1 MARKIQPKLYIS
13 IKTQVLDFLNLAQNV
28 NKMSFLFIF
37 TKISRGF
44 KNFTAT
50 GTKILKFLPSTPFD
64 TSFENNC
71 TSDFCLLLSFSK
83 LCSVKQNN
91 KLDGPKF
98 PQYLTLTFQMFRNK
112 KRLPKY
118 LTDRKLKMSD
128 FFLFLKQFASKGTK
142 DFF

>member
-1 MARKIQPKLYIS
+1 MS
-13 IKTQVLDFLNLAQNV
+13 IKCHFCSFLQKAQNV

-37 TKISRGF
+37 TKISRSF
-44 KNFTAT
+44 KKFTAT
-50 GTKILKFLPSTPFD
+50 GTKILEFLPGTPFD

-83 LCSVKQNN
+83 LCSVKQNS

-112 KRLPKY
+112 KRLSKY
-118 LTDRKLKMSD
+118 LTDRKLRMSD
-128 FFLFLKQFASKGTK
+128 FFLFLK
-142 DFF
+142 